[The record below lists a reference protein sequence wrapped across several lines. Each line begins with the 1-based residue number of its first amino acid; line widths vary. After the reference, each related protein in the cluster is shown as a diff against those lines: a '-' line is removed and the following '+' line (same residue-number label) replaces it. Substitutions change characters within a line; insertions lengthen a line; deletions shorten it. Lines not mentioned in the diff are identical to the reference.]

1 MGILELLILT
11 QISTSFWIFCFLQHN
26 STDAV
31 PGYVCIYLQKHMR
44 EKKKDEMLLVRDKA
58 LISDLLSILIEI
70 WLHSMCFNHEELYL
84 PINMHNSF

>member
-1 MGILELLILT
+1 MLFLDICVYLSLET
-11 QISTSFWIFCFLQHN
+11 
-26 STDAV
+26 
-31 PGYVCIYLQKHMR
+31 Y
-44 EKKKDEMLLVRDKA
+44 EEKKDEMLFVRDKA